1 MEIFRQF
8 LDMGMDHILDI
19 EGYDHILFIIV
30 MCCVYLPKEWKRIL
44 ILVTAFTIGHSITLA
59 LSGFK
64 IVHANRDTVEFL
76 IIVTILLTA
85 IWNIIQFLKNKERS
99 QSIISEYMTIT
110 FFGFIH
116 GLGFSNFFRMLVGK
130 NSDITLQLFGFNIG
144 VEIGQ
149 IIIVF
154 IFMLLAYFALNIL
167 KVKQKWWVFGV
178 SGIAAILSLYLLSQ
192 CDFIQDFLS
201 N

>member
-1 MEIFRQF
+1 
-8 LDMGMDHILDI
+8 MGMDHILDI
-19 EGYDHILFIIV
+19 QGYDHILFIVV

-44 ILVTAFTIGHSITLA
+44 ILVTAFTIGHSATLA

-64 IVHANRDTVEFL
+64 IVNADRDTVEFL

-85 IWNIIQFLKNKERS
+85 IWNIFKFSKNKE
-99 QSIISEYMTIT
+99 QNYSIISEYITIT

-130 NSDITLQLFGFNIG
+130 NSDITLQLFGFNVG

-149 IIIVF
+149 LIIVS
-154 IFMLLAYFALNIL
+154 IFMLLAYFALSIL
-167 KVKQKWWVFGV
+167 KIKQKWWVFAV
-178 SGIAAILSLYLLSQ
+178 SSIAAILSLYLLSQ
-192 CDFIQDFLS
+192 CDFIQDFLA